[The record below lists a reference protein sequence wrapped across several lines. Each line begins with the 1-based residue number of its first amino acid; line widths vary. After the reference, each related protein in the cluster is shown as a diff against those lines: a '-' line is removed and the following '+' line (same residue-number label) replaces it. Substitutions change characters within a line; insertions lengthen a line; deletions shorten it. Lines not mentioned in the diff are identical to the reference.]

1 MTDTVYVDTSV
12 VSYLTARP
20 AQDLVTAARQVETV
34 EWWTVQS
41 PYFELFRS
49 DVAIDGTGQGSGD
62 ADKRRIEIL
71 REMTILTF
79 TRDTS
84 ALARALL
91 EWGAVPEG
99 AEDDAGR
106 IAVAAVNDIDYF
118 LTWNCAH
125 IANTVTMPAIAEVC
139 ERQGYSSPII
149 TTPNQLTKVVM
160 TLEDEIMKELR
171 QIRAQIASEHDH
183 DPQKLDAFYQGLRF
197 PGFTYGIPERTFQT
211 EEELDQHIHET
222 NREFERREA

>member
-1 MTDTVYVDTSV
+1 
-12 VSYLTARP
+12 
-20 AQDLVTAARQVETV
+20 
-34 EWWTVQS
+34 
-41 PYFELFRS
+41 
-49 DVAIDGTGQGSGD
+49 
-62 ADKRRIEIL
+62 
-71 REMTILTF
+71 MTILTF
-79 TRDTS
+79 TRDAS

-106 IAVAAVNDIDYF
+106 IAVAAVDDLDYF

-139 ERQGYSSPII
+139 ERQGYSSTVI

-183 DPQKLDAFYQGLRF
+183 DPQKLGAFYQGLRF
-197 PGFTYGIPERTFQT
+197 PGFTYGIPGRTFQT
-211 EEELDQHIHET
+211 EEELDQYIHET
-222 NREFERREA
+222 NREFERREARKVASDGMRPPEQH